1 MIKGNL
7 LREFEGDALET
18 NVVAPLIQSLTLM
31 NKFSVLP
38 VYFMQFLISKST
50 YMPHIILTAYD
61 DRDMV
66 LSASKSVNHMNSV
79 IYDKCPKTITPA
91 AVVYPQEI
99 SLRDVIYNTS
109 DDYWYSSSYVICG
122 KELKD
127 ALSKKH
133 IEFTNLQIFSDIQKR
148 EARVSIGWKSSVKKP
163 EDGTIV
169 ELNVILA
176 PISEAVDAIRLP
188 LSNICKKI
196 NSFTSIINTIAKNVP
211 TSFKSDDPDD
221 ATVINQLTANVKESQ
236 MLKVDKSEAKVF
248 KDFVKQKPDS
258 MLIWTDIND
267 ETDIRDVALNMCFK
281 NNKNKIILLYRYI
294 DNVVDSLSVN
304 EG

>member
-1 MIKGNL
+1 MVEGNL
-7 LREFEGDALET
+7 LRDFEGDALEACVT
-18 NVVAPLIQSLTLM
+18 TPLIQALTLM

-50 YMPHIILTAYD
+50 LMPHIILTAYE

-66 LSASKSVNHMNSV
+66 ISASKSVSHMNSV

-91 AVVYPQEI
+91 AVVYPQEV
-99 SLRDVIYNTS
+99 SLRDVIYNIS

-127 ALSKKH
+127 ALSKKN
-133 IEFTNLQIFSDIQKR
+133 IELTNLRIYTDPQKR
-148 EARVSIGWKSSVKKP
+148 RTRTSIGWKSSVKKQ
-163 EDGTIV
+163 DDATIV

-176 PISEAVDAIRLP
+176 PISEAVDTIRLP
-188 LSNICKKI
+188 LSNICNKI
-196 NSFTSIINTIAKNVP
+196 PSFKPIITTIAQSVP
-211 TSFKSDDPDD
+211 TSFKSEDPDD
-221 ATVINQLTANVKESQ
+221 ATVINQITSSVKENQ
-236 MLKVDKSEAKVF
+236 MIPVEKTEAKIF
-248 KDFVKQKPDS
+248 KDFIKQKPEG
-258 MLIWTDIND
+258 MLIWTCIDD
-267 ETDIRDVALNMCFK
+267 ESDIRDVALNMRFK
-281 NNKNKIILLYRYI
+281 NNKNNVILMYRYI